1 LQQRVPEVEITWR
14 AYELR
19 PEPVPLPEARG
30 EYLMGV
36 WEQSVLPLAQ
46 HLGVKMIMPS
56 VKPRSR
62 LAHEAAAWARSQNR
76 FDEMN
81 EALFRAYFER
91 DQDIGQTDVLVALA
105 DSIGLDGSDLRSSLE
120 HHTHLEEVLGD
131 EQQAARYGLSG
142 VPAFIAGRTVL
153 FGVQAADALEE
164 FVRLASRVSADDNS
178 PPGTLPHL
186 PVKLGR

>member
-1 LQQRVPEVEITWR
+1 
-14 AYELR
+14 
-19 PEPVPLPEARG
+19 VPLPEAKG

-46 HLGVKMIMPS
+46 RLGIKMVMPS

-62 LAHEAAAWARSQNR
+62 LAHEAAMWARPQNR

-91 DQDIGQTDVLVALA
+91 NQDIGQTDVLVALA
-105 DSIGLDGSDLRSSLE
+105 DSIGLDGSSLQSSLE
-120 HHTHLEEVLGD
+120 RRTHVEEVLKD
-131 EQQAARYGLSG
+131 EQQAARYGLRG
-142 VPAFIAGRTVL
+142 VPAFIAGRTLL
-153 FGVQAADALEE
+153 FGVQTADALEE
-164 FVRLASRVSADDNS
+164 FVRLASRVSDEDS
-178 PPGTLPHL
+178 PPETLPHL

>member
-1 LQQRVPEVEITWR
+1 LKQRLPEVEIFWR

-19 PEPVPLPEARG
+19 PEPVPLPEAKG

-36 WEQSVLPLAQ
+36 WEQSVLPLARR
-46 HLGVKMIMPS
+46 LGINMSMPS

-62 LAHEAAAWARSQNR
+62 LAHEAAVWARAQNC

-81 EALFRAYFER
+81 ETLFRAYFER
-91 DQDIGQTDVLVALA
+91 GQDIGQTDVLVALA
-105 DSIGLDGSDLRSSLE
+105 ESIGLDGGSLQSSLE
-120 HHTHLEEVLGD
+120 RHTHLGEVLAD
-131 EQQAARYGLSG
+131 QQQAARYGLRG

-164 FVRLASRVSADDNS
+164 FVRLASRVSDEG
-178 PPGTLPHL
+178 PPPETLPHL